1 MAVCRADDRALR
13 CHLACRA
20 TALGDA
26 ASAQPG
32 ARHPEGHVR
41 GCSYDIEL
49 LEFEPPEE
57 DKEQGM
63 MTFEERLEAAE
74 RRRLEGN
81 ELFKG
86 DKFKEAL
93 RRYR

>member
-1 MAVCRADDRALR
+1 MWC
-13 CHLACRA
+13 
-20 TALGDA
+20 
-26 ASAQPG
+26 
-32 ARHPEGHVR
+32 
-41 GCSYDIEL
+41 CSYDIEL

-57 DKEQGM
+57 DKEQEM

-93 RRYR
+93 SRYRCMKLFQLQQSCTPRLACLSHAGPLNGRT